1 MDIRWVAQGRDLR
14 PWAPLAVQRVRR
26 SLGRL
31 AWWVA
36 AVQIRL
42 RDLNGPR
49 GGCDKECQLLL
60 RSRQGQQLVLT
71 ERGTDWPRLLAQ
83 LAEALAEQL
92 GRLHERQ
99 RVRPRTRQAPRTPL
113 GFDLTPDPWRS

>member
-14 PWAPLAVQRVRR
+14 PWAALAVQRVRR

-60 RSRQGQQLVLT
+60 RSRQGQHLVLT
-71 ERGTDWPRLLAQ
+71 ERGADWPRLLAQ
-83 LAEALAEQL
+83 LVEALAGQV
-92 GRLHERQ
+92 GRLHERLHERL
-99 RVRPRTRQAPRTPL
+99 RVRPRARQTQRALLVADTQP
-113 GFDLTPDPWRS
+113 